1 MKLRNEEEYQKKKEM
16 IMEKC
21 AMPKTVYM
29 EQVSRHLEKPVGLRQ
44 QASIPIL
51 RI

>member
-1 MKLRNEEEYQKKKEM
+1 MT
-16 IMEKC
+16 
-21 AMPKTVYM
+21 AMPKTVYI